1 MTDKGRMMFC
11 SCNLEALSASDATEG
26 FSSVIEGLAVE
37 VCSDAASVREKAAG
51 GALEALWV
59 ESCED
64 IEPINLAA
72 ACKSDSP
79 ATEVFLVAA
88 DRTGSVVSRA
98 NAAHL
103 DGIVRPSDLSDSLR
117 EAALRLAGNGECG
130 HREEEAPALTEAP
143 SDRGD
148 KARSGFLLTVVSGS
162 GGAGKSTVAVLAAL
176 ASARRGLKTALLD
189 ADLQFGDLGELAG
202 FCPAVS
208 IEEVIA
214 KPAALE
220 EVGEAPLALFK
231 APRALERSEAISESL
246 GTVVERVCQAFDVV
260 VVNTGGSW
268 GEQHLQLLERSAA
281 TLFLVDQRASS
292 VRACRHA
299 LDLCLRC
306 GIATSSFLLAVNRCT
321 RHAPFTSI
329 DVSSALDGAHVD
341 LAWLRI
347 WRTRRILCTR
357 ASRGCS
363 ASCFLLRIK
372 RRKAACR
379 SPSGASALRRGQR
392 ARAPSAP
399 SAKGGCLDV
408 TASWP
413 PKVAREVLHV
423 SSRTCACCGKR
434 PRANR

>member
-1 MTDKGRMMFC
+1 MTNRGYVMLC
-11 SCNLEALSASDATEG
+11 SCNPEVLPAGDVTGGFPSA
-26 FSSVIEGLAVE
+26 IEGLAVE
-37 VCSDAASVREKAAG
+37 VCAEAASVRERAADDD
-51 GALEALWV
+51 LKALWV
-59 ESCED
+59 ESCEG

-72 ACKSDSP
+72 ACKSDHP

-103 DGIVRPSDLSDSLR
+103 DGIVHPSDLGDRLR
-117 EAALRLAGNGECG
+117 EAALRLAGDEKCG
-130 HREEEAPALTEAP
+130 HREERAPALTETP
-143 SDRGD
+143 SERGD

-176 ASARRGLKTALLD
+176 AGARRGLRTALLD
-189 ADLQFGDLGELAG
+189 ADLQFGDLGDLAG

-208 IEEVIA
+208 IEEVVA
-214 KPAALE
+214 KQAVPE
-220 EVGEAPLALFK
+220 EVGEAPLALLR

-246 GTVVERVCQAFDVV
+246 GALVELVCQAFDFV

-329 DVSSALDGAHVD
+329 DVSSALDGAHVVELADGGREVEELLGSGLAHD
-341 LAWLRI
+341 LADEANPLYASIERMLDELLFLPHQEAEGGVQVSLGRI
-347 WRTRRILCTR
+347 GLKARTEGAGSKRAKRKGRLSRRDRVL
-357 ASRGCS
+357 A
-363 ASCFLLRIK
+363 A
-372 RRKAACR
+372 KAR
-379 SPSGASALRRGQR
+379 
-392 ARAPSAP
+392 
-399 SAKGGCLDV
+399 
-408 TASWP
+408 
-413 PKVAREVLHV
+413 
-423 SSRTCACCGKR
+423 
-434 PRANR
+434 

>member
-220 EVGEAPLALFK
+220 EVGEAPLTLFK

-246 GTVVERVCQAFDVV
+246 GTVVELVCQAFDVV

-329 DVSSALDGAHVD
+329 DVSSALDGAHVVELADGGREVEELLGSGLAQD
-341 LAWLRI
+341 LADEANPLY
-347 WRTRRILCTR
+347 
-357 ASRGCS
+357 ASIERMLGE
-363 ASCFLLRIK
+363 LLFT
-372 RRKAACR
+372 
-379 SPSGASALRRGQR
+379 PHQE
-392 ARAPSAP
+392 
-399 SAKGGCLDV
+399 AKGGVQVSLGRIGLKTRTEGEGSKRAKRKGRLSRRD
-408 TASWP
+408 
-413 PKVAREVLHV
+413 RVLAAKG
-423 SSRTCACCGKR
+423 R
-434 PRANR
+434 

>member
-1 MTDKGRMMFC
+1 MTDKGRMMLC

-26 FSSVIEGLAVE
+26 FSSALEGLAVE

-88 DRTGSVVSRA
+88 DSTGSVVSRA

-117 EAALRLAGNGECG
+117 EAALRLAGNGERG
-130 HREEEAPALTEAP
+130 RREEEAPALTEAP

-176 ASARRGLKTALLD
+176 ASARRGLRTALLD

-246 GTVVERVCQAFDVV
+246 GTVVELVCQAFDVV

-329 DVSSALDGAHVD
+329 DVSSALDGAHVVELADGGREVEELLGSGLAQD
-341 LAWLRI
+341 LADEANPLY
-347 WRTRRILCTR
+347 
-357 ASRGCS
+357 ASIERMLGE
-363 ASCFLLRIK
+363 LLFT
-372 RRKAACR
+372 
-379 SPSGASALRRGQR
+379 PHQE
-392 ARAPSAP
+392 
-399 SAKGGCLDV
+399 AKGGVQVSLGRIGLKTKAEGEGSKRAKRKGRLSRRD
-408 TASWP
+408 
-413 PKVAREVLHV
+413 RVLAAKG
-423 SSRTCACCGKR
+423 R
-434 PRANR
+434 